1 MISPNPYQC
10 IQLLFLF
17 LVYDFAKSISVNMM
31 AKQSSCPYPMFPDP
45 HPMRLRAGAPTPTI
59 VVGRGVP
66 PIQSAPL
73 SSSLASHAP
82 LGRAYSTADPNILR
96 MNGRPYWVHGLLGK
110 GGYGE
115 VFTVEMLLPAG
126 LEVAFSENGDIKI
139 DAEDGCMLLKP
150 KKSVCEPQETGRLPP
165 AEVVDLSSSTFP
177 YPPSTWSSFG
187 DASLAEEFRTTEH
200 DDREEPSRQDHGQ
213 ATSSS
218 VPTTTSLQRPEGSRS
233 PTDHF
238 VYSSGVFLA
247 LKMQCARSAE
257 ELALLVKEVE
267 NLRFLKDD
275 QGVVQI
281 IDHAVNDKFLKL
293 AILMEL
299 GVASFYGGDSFTKLW
314 AFFLPYVS

>member
-1 MISPNPYQC
+1 
-10 IQLLFLF
+10 
-17 LVYDFAKSISVNMM
+17 
-31 AKQSSCPYPMFPDP
+31 
-45 HPMRLRAGAPTPTI
+45 MRLRAGAPTPTI
-59 VVGRGVP
+59 VGRGVP

-165 AEVVDLSSSTFP
+165 AEVVDLSSTFP

-213 ATSSS
+213 ATSS
-218 VPTTTSLQRPEGSRS
+218 VPPTTQRLDPRSLTGP
-233 PTDHF
+233 F
-238 VYSSGVFLA
+238 IYSSGVFLA
-247 LKMQCARSAE
+247 LKMQAARSAK
-257 ELALLVKEVE
+257 ELALFVGEVE
-267 NLRFLKDD
+267 NMRFLMGE

-281 IDHAVNDKFLKL
+281 KDYAVNNEFLKL
-293 AILMEL
+293 NILMEL
-299 GVASFYGGDSFTKLW
+299 GVASIFRKREFDD
-314 AFFLPYVS
+314 LPGLVSKRASQVAEHI